1 MAIALIFRWQ
11 SGVGNPAM
19 MNLTPQVKLRAAA
32 RGFPLFCAG

>member
-19 MNLTPQVKLRAAA
+19 MNLTPQVVKLRA
-32 RGFPLFCAG
+32 RQWLSDS